1 MKNNKNYLKV
11 FIVIFIIIIIIASI
25 TYVRI
30 SNIQNIN
37 QSTASFK
44 SSLYNTNYNKIWV
57 ASFQL
62 AWNELINKLGGKV
75 EFENNLDIA
84 NELNQQVITKDMIDS
99 QSYYI
104 KVENNYSGLEEEIE
118 QDLKLKFDIDT
129 TNILENDIQSG
140 DYIIFAML
148 NTSFEFKEPFPEVE
162 NNKFGGSNNFVKYFG
177 VNPQTKESTA
187 NQITIL
193 FYNNQDDF
201 AIKISTK
208 GNDELVLYKNKDID
222 NFYNAYSKINQ
233 ESISYT
239 REKNI
244 NPKKDNVRIPFINF
258 KTTINYDE
266 LCNKKIKGL
275 DNGIGKAMQNVEFK
289 LDNYGGNI
297 FSEAVIETYE
307 SMSTETSERELN
319 FNDRFFLFIK
329 EKGQDIP
336 YFALLVDNDDVLVK

>member
-1 MKNNKNYLKV
+1 M
-11 FIVIFIIIIIIASI
+11 
-25 TYVRI
+25 
-30 SNIQNIN
+30 
-37 QSTASFK
+37 
-44 SSLYNTNYNKIWV
+44 
-57 ASFQL
+57 
-62 AWNELINKLGGKV
+62 LI
-75 EFENNLDIA
+75 
-84 NELNQQVITKDMIDS
+84 
-99 QSYYI
+99 
-104 KVENNYSGLEEEIE
+104 
-118 QDLKLKFDIDT
+118 
-129 TNILENDIQSG
+129 
-140 DYIIFAML
+140 
-148 NTSFEFKEPFPEVE
+148 KEPFPEVE
-162 NNKFGGSNNFVKYFG
+162 TNKFGGSNNFVKYFG

>member
-1 MKNNKNYLKV
+1 MKNNKNYLKI

-25 TYVRI
+25 TYVKI
-30 SNIQNIN
+30 SNIQNMN

-44 SSLYNTNYNKIWV
+44 SSLYNTNYNKLWV

-62 AWNELINKLGGKV
+62 AWNELMNKLGDKI

-99 QSYYI
+99 ESYYI
-104 KVENNYSGLEEEIE
+104 IAEKNYSGLEDKIE
-118 QDLKLKFDIDT
+118 QDLRQKFNIDT
-129 TNILENDIQSG
+129 TNILDDNIQSG
-140 DYIIFAML
+140 DYIIYAML
-148 NTSFEFKEPFPEVE
+148 NKTFEFNEPFPEVE
-162 NNKFGGSNNFVKYFG
+162 SNKFGDSDNDVKYFG

-239 REKNI
+239 GEKNI
-244 NPKKDNVRIPFINF
+244 NPKKDNVGIPFINL
-258 KTTINYDE
+258 KTTVNYDE

-275 DNGIGKAMQNVEFK
+275 DNEIGKAMQNVEFN
-289 LDNYGGNI
+289 LNNYGGNI

-307 SMSTETSERELN
+307 SMTMETRELN
-319 FNDRFFLFIK
+319 FNDRFFLFLQ

-336 YFALLVDNDDVLVK
+336 YFALLVENDDVLVK